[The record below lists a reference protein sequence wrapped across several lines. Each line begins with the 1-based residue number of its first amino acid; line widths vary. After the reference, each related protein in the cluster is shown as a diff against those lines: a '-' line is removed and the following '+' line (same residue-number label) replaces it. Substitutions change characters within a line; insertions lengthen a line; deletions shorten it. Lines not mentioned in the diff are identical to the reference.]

1 MGGVGGIYWEL
12 DMCTKCVEQAYMYMG
27 HQNQNGENIK
37 YSYNFS
43 IRRALLPLLQV
54 TTLMNKVK
62 KVLGIYRVKRLVK
75 KVAVI
80 HSIQNF

>member
-1 MGGVGGIYWEL
+1 MRNYYNPLQITTHQIRNKDLFLEWVEFCFLL
-12 DMCTKCVEQAYMYMG
+12 DNYVTQKFSTHGQTKAC
-27 HQNQNGENIK
+27 K
-37 YSYNFS
+37 P
-43 IRRALLPLLQV
+43 PLLQV

-80 HSIQNF
+80 H